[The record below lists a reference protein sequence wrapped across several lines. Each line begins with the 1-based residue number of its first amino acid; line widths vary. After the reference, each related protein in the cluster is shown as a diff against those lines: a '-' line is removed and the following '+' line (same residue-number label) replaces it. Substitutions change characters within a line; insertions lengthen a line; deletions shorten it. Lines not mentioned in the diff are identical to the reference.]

1 MILPMLLKIIKMSFI
16 PFITHSRGFGS
27 SVRLCIQFGS
37 VNVIIDKYGLIVL
50 ARN

>member
-37 VNVIIDKYGLIVL
+37 INVIITVIFQKEESFL
-50 ARN
+50 